1 MDYSE
6 PISRQTYRRLSYVVD
21 YKIQGHYSTAHFY
34 TRSNAAIPI
43 LVKGLSIFLSI
54 KHKGFF
60 KS

>member
-43 LVKGLSIFLSI
+43 LVKGLSIF
-54 KHKGFF
+54 FVYQT
-60 KS
+60 